1 MSLINCVVQSSFY
14 DPPRFFLFTLELKEL
29 SLIHVRNYE
38 SGLHQSHL
46 QGKPTCSPALP
57 NQGLLIQTLK
67 TSASGSSFCNLK
79 FAGAAF

>member
-38 SGLHQSHL
+38 SGFHQSHL

-57 NQGLLIQTLK
+57 NQGLLMQTLK
-67 TSASGSSFCNLK
+67 TSASESSFCNLK

>member
-46 QGKPTCSPALP
+46 EVKPICSPALP
-57 NQGLLIQTLK
+57 NQGLLMQTLK